1 MSKSFITIILLVISI
16 CGASAKSSA
25 ALNSSLSTQ
34 QLLDSLDSS
43 LGKSAAYTTE
53 KERRISSLRR
63 RLSQTAN
70 PEQRFWICRNLVDEY
85 SSYNSDSALHYID
98 ASTAVGRQTGRRE
111 WVDEMNLNRAYIYA
125 ATGLLSEAESAL
137 NEVDPRQMTPALA
150 SEYYNRLLFVLT
162 HKDQYLGKNSLT
174 RPYSERA
181 KAMLDSV
188 SRLMQP
194 SDPQYIWFL
203 AWRSMTD
210 PAKTREAIPVVEKAL
225 ESSTYSTRE
234 EAMNAWILSRLYEL
248 TGNSDM
254 MMRYLILS
262 AIADVRTSNKEIA
275 SLEEISNRLYQSN
288 DLERANDYISHCL
301 QLANDY
307 KSRVRVGR
315 LADLQYHI
323 TKAYSQRN
331 DRQRRKLNV
340 YFIIALVFAAG
351 LAVAMLILYKQNRRI
366 HRSKTELDRSNAQ
379 LNSKVEELSQTR
391 RQLKEANDRL
401 EILYRNVRD
410 EAGELAAGNDAKER
424 YIADIFAIC
433 SDYISKLDEFRR
445 NIYRKI
451 VAHNFDE
458 VKELTKSHELSHGE
472 IKELYQNFDSIFLK
486 VYPNF
491 VDDFNT
497 LLRPDERVA
506 MKKPGV
512 LTTELRIYALVRL
525 GINDSVKIA
534 RFLHCSTQSV
544 YNARMKMRNKS
555 DISKEQFAEAV
566 RRLGKPAF

>member
-25 ALNSSLSTQ
+25 ALNSGLSTQ

-43 LGKSAAYTTE
+43 LGKSAAYTAE

-63 RLSQTAN
+63 RLSQTVN

-98 ASTAVGRQTGRRE
+98 ASTAVGRQADRRE

-125 ATGLLSEAESAL
+125 ATGLLAEAESAL

-150 SEYYNRLLFVLT
+150 TEYYNRLLFVLT

-248 TGNSDM
+248 SGNSDM

-340 YFIIALVFAAG
+340 YFIIALVFAAC
-351 LAVAMLILYKQNRRI
+351 LAMAMLFLYKQNRRI

>member
-25 ALNSSLSTQ
+25 ALNSGLSTQ

-43 LGKSAAYTTE
+43 LGKSAAYTAE

-111 WVDEMNLNRAYIYA
+111 WVDEMILNRAYIYA

-225 ESSTYSTRE
+225 ERSTYSTRE

-366 HRSKTELDRSNAQ
+366 HRSKTELDHSNAQ

>member
-43 LGKSAAYTTE
+43 LGKSAAYTAE

-98 ASTAVGRQTGRRE
+98 ISTAIARLTGRRE

-125 ATGLLSEAESAL
+125 ATGLLAEAESAL

-150 SEYYNRLLFVLT
+150 TEYYNRLLFVLT

-340 YFIIALVFAAG
+340 YFIIALVFAAC
-351 LAVAMLILYKQNRRI
+351 LAVAMLFLYKQNRRI

>member
-43 LGKSAAYTTE
+43 LGKSAAYTAE

-98 ASTAVGRQTGRRE
+98 ASTAIGRQTGRRE

-445 NIYRKI
+445 KIYRKI

-472 IKELYQNFDSIFLK
+472 IKELYQNFDSIFLN

>member
-25 ALNSSLSTQ
+25 ALNSGLSTQ

-43 LGKSAAYTTE
+43 LGKSAAYTAE

-98 ASTAVGRQTGRRE
+98 ASTSVGRQTGRRE

-125 ATGLLSEAESAL
+125 ATGLLAEAESAL

-150 SEYYNRLLFVLT
+150 TEYYNRLLFVLT

-351 LAVAMLILYKQNRRI
+351 LAVAMLFLYKQNRRI

>member
-43 LGKSAAYTTE
+43 LGKSAAYTAE

-458 VKELTKSHELSHGE
+458 VKKLTKSHELSHGE

-555 DISKEQFAEAV
+555 DISKKQFAEAV

>member
-25 ALNSSLSTQ
+25 ALNSGLSTQ

-43 LGKSAAYTTE
+43 LGKSAAYTAE

-98 ASTAVGRQTGRRE
+98 ASTAVARQTGRRE

-125 ATGLLSEAESAL
+125 ATGLLAEAESAL

-150 SEYYNRLLFVLT
+150 TEYYNRLLFVLT

-351 LAVAMLILYKQNRRI
+351 LAVAMLFLYKQNRRI

>member
-25 ALNSSLSTQ
+25 ALNSGLSTQ

-43 LGKSAAYTTE
+43 LGKSAAYTAE

-98 ASTAVGRQTGRRE
+98 ASTAVGRQAGRRE

-125 ATGLLSEAESAL
+125 ATGLLAEAESAL

-150 SEYYNRLLFVLT
+150 TEYYNRLLFVLT

-210 PAKTREAIPVVEKAL
+210 PAKTRETIPVVEKAL

-248 TGNSDM
+248 NGNSDM

-340 YFIIALVFAAG
+340 YFIIALVFAAC
-351 LAVAMLILYKQNRRI
+351 LAVAMLFLYKQNRRI

-391 RQLKEANDRL
+391 RQLKDANDRL

>member
-1 MSKSFITIILLVISI
+1 MSKSFITIILLIISI

-25 ALNSSLSTQ
+25 ALNSGLSTQ

-43 LGKSAAYTTE
+43 LGKSAAYTAE

-63 RLSQTAN
+63 RLSQTPN

-98 ASTAVGRQTGRRE
+98 ASTAVGRQAGRRE
-111 WVDEMNLNRAYIYA
+111 WIDEMNLNRAYIYA

-150 SEYYNRLLFVLT
+150 TEYYNRVLFVLT

-225 ESSTYSTRE
+225 ANATYSTRE
-234 EAMNAWILSRLYEL
+234 EAMNAWGLSRLYEL

-340 YFIIALVFAAG
+340 YFIIALVFAVG
-351 LAVAMLILYKQNRRI
+351 LAVAMLFLYKQNRRI

-391 RQLKEANDRL
+391 RQLKDANDRL

>member
-25 ALNSSLSTQ
+25 ALNSGLSTQ

-43 LGKSAAYTTE
+43 LGKSAAYTAE

-98 ASTAVGRQTGRRE
+98 ASTAVGRQAGRRE
-111 WVDEMNLNRAYIYA
+111 WIDEMNLNRAYIYA
-125 ATGLLSEAESAL
+125 ATGLLAEAESAL

-150 SEYYNRLLFVLT
+150 TEYYNRLLFVLT

-181 KAMLDSV
+181 KVMLDSV

-225 ESSTYSTRE
+225 ENSTYSTRE

>member
-25 ALNSSLSTQ
+25 ALNSGLSTQ

-43 LGKSAAYTTE
+43 LGKSAAYTAE

-98 ASTAVGRQTGRRE
+98 ASTAVGRQAGRRE

-125 ATGLLSEAESAL
+125 ATGLLAEAESAL

-150 SEYYNRLLFVLT
+150 TEYYNRLLFVLT

-210 PAKTREAIPVVEKAL
+210 PAKTRETIPVVEKAL

-248 TGNSDM
+248 NGNSDM

-340 YFIIALVFAAG
+340 YFIIALVFAAC
-351 LAVAMLILYKQNRRI
+351 LAVAMLFLYKQNRRI

>member
-43 LGKSAAYTTE
+43 LGKSAAYTAE

-188 SRLMQP
+188 SHLMQP

-225 ESSTYSTRE
+225 ENSTYSTRE

>member
-43 LGKSAAYTTE
+43 LGKSAAYTAE

-85 SSYNSDSALHYID
+85 CSYNSDSALHYID
-98 ASTAVGRQTGRRE
+98 ASTAVGRQTGRSE

-379 LNSKVEELSQTR
+379 LNSKVEDLSQTR
-391 RQLKEANDRL
+391 RQFKEANDRL

-458 VKELTKSHELSHGE
+458 VKELTKSNELSHGE

-506 MKKPGV
+506 MKNPGV

>member
-25 ALNSSLSTQ
+25 ALNSGLSTQ

-43 LGKSAAYTTE
+43 LGKSAAYTAE

-98 ASTAVGRQTGRRE
+98 ASTAVGRQAGRRE
-111 WVDEMNLNRAYIYA
+111 WIDEMNLNRAYIYA
-125 ATGLLSEAESAL
+125 ATGLLAEAESAL

-150 SEYYNRLLFVLT
+150 TEYYNRLLFVLT

-181 KAMLDSV
+181 KSMLDSV

-340 YFIIALVFAAG
+340 YFIIALVFAAC
-351 LAVAMLILYKQNRRI
+351 LAVAMLFLYKQNRRI